1 MAARKSFVAVAAAAV
16 ASLVL
21 SGCTGSSAA
30 HSSAPARPTSSTATA
45 TPAGSNGTA
54 ALALQSSYESTI
66 RKVLP
71 SVVLIR
77 TSSDLGSGVVFDT
90 KGDIVTN
97 DHVVGTAHAF
107 TVSFAGSTKASPA
120 KLVGTYPVDDLAVIR
135 VSGAQRVT
143 PIHFANSSS
152 VQVGEIVL
160 AIGNPLGLSSS
171 VTNGI
176 VSAVGRTVTE
186 PQGGGSPGATLP
198 DTIQTSAAINPGNSG
213 GALVDL
219 NGNLVGIPT
228 LAATDQQLGGGAAP
242 GIGFAISSDIV
253 KDVAGQLVAH
263 GKVTISH
270 RAALGVE
277 VTTVSGPSGQP
288 AGVGIVAVRS
298 GGAAVHAGLK
308 AGDVITAV
316 DNQPTPTTHG
326 DRHRARQPPAGA
338 ARAREGHPRGRQL
351 GDRRGHAGHPAGL
364 TSMSC
369 PIRPRIGPLP
379 GRSRWNRASTSSA
392 TSAAGSSTS
401 ARRRAFGSG

>member
-1 MAARKSFVAVAAAAV
+1 MAARKTLVAVAAASV

-21 SGCTGSSAA
+21 SGCTGSSSPA
-30 HSSAPARPTSSTATA
+30 HSSTPARPTSSAA
-45 TPAGSNGTA
+45 PVTPAGSNGSA
-54 ALALQSSYESTI
+54 ALALQSSYEATI

-77 TSSDLGSGVVFDT
+77 TGSDLGSGVVFDT

-97 DHVVGTAHAF
+97 DHVVGSAHAF
-107 TVSFAGSTKASPA
+107 TVSFAGSTKAYPA

-135 VSGAQRVT
+135 VSGAQHVR

-186 PQGGGSPGATLP
+186 PQGSGSPGATLP

-263 GKVTISH
+263 GKVTVSH

-298 GGAAVHAGLK
+298 GGAAAHAGLK

-316 DNQPTPTTHG
+316 DNQPTPTTQAIATVLANLRPG
-326 DRHRARQPPAGA
+326 QRVPVKVTRADG
-338 ARAREGHPRGRQL
+338 
-351 GDRRGHAGHPAGL
+351 
-364 TSMSC
+364 
-369 PIRPRIGPLP
+369 
-379 GRSRWNRASTSSA
+379 SSA
-392 TSAAGSSTS
+392 TVQVTLGTLP
-401 ARRRAFGSG
+401 G